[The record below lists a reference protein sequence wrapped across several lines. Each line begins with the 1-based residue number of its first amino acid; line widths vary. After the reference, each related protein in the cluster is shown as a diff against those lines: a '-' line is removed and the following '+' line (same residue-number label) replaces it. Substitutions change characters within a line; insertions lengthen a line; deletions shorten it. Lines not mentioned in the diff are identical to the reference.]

1 MAGRIFGL
9 FVNVVFVPIIAAC
22 IGYAIIDPI
31 GAKVNTLVHF
41 PMDAVNTFT
50 SLRLIFAAGIFIFV
64 LVVCVNHMIQSQNE
78 ADKMV

>member
-9 FVNVVFVPIIAAC
+9 FVNVVFVPLVASC
-22 IGYAIIDPI
+22 IGYAIIDMV
-31 GAKVNTLVHF
+31 GAKVNTIVHF
-41 PMDAVNTFT
+41 PMDAINTL
-50 SLRLIFAAGIFIFV
+50 SWLRLIFAAGIFIFV